1 MLTPGWMTQKLLIAS
16 GYKAEEENRSVQKEK
31 LERQVE
37 KNTEHSAF
45 GCRRQALRTGIL
57 LKGSRT
63 GFSLPTCELS
73 GPPTHLLLNEDN
85 IYVYVILFFKNFA
98 LSSEPAPPKSLFAV
112 NKTQTSVTL
121 LWVEE
126 GVADFF
132 EVLCQQLGSSHDAK
146 LQVLIAS
153 TFLLGF
159 FWLRLMKQTK
169 DFLFHEST
177 RSENCLLFL

>member
-1 MLTPGWMTQKLLIAS
+1 MS
-16 GYKAEEENRSVQKEK
+16 
-31 LERQVE
+31 
-37 KNTEHSAF
+37 
-45 GCRRQALRTGIL
+45 
-57 LKGSRT
+57 
-63 GFSLPTCELS
+63 SLDL
-73 GPPTHLLLNEDN
+73 PPHVLLNEDN
-85 IYVYVILFFKNFA
+85 IYVYICNSVFKNFA

-132 EVLCQQLGSSHDAK
+132 EVLCQQLGSSHSAK

-177 RSENCLLFL
+177 RSENCLLAPLGFID